1 MKRSLL
7 LLMLAVPL
15 LLAAS
20 VEIGSSQ
27 FASTKPFCGN

>member
-1 MKRSLL
+1 MKKSLL

-20 VEIGSSQ
+20 LEIGSAQ
-27 FASTKPFCGN
+27 FSSTKPFCGN